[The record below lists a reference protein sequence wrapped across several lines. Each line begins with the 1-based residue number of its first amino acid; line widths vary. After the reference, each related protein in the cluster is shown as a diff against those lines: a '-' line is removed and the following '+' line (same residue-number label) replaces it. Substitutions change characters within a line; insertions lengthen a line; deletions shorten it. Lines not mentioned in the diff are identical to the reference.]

1 MYVCIFCYKMAFKC
15 AFLTRVLNTE
25 LPYLQGCND
34 ILARF
39 LLVLESE
46 VDCYWIF
53 KMYVEKRKNDFT
65 EEGMIKKTGEEV
77 SGQI

>member
-1 MYVCIFCYKMAFKC
+1 M
-15 AFLTRVLNTE
+15 
-25 LPYLQGCND
+25 
-34 ILARF
+34 
-39 LLVLESE
+39 
-46 VDCYWIF
+46 DCYWIF